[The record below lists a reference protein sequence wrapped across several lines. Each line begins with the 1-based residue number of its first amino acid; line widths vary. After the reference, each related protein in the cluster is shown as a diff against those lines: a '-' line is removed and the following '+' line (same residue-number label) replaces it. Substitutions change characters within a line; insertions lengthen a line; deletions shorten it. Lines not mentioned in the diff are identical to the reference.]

1 MKLNQDVIGPASG
14 LPTLL
19 VHGLFGQGRNLGA
32 LARRLADNRPVIT
45 VDLRNHGDSPHSED
59 HGYADLAD
67 DLAGVIEAA
76 GGKANLVGHSMGGKA
91 AMVLAQT
98 RPQLIRKLAVLDI
111 APIAYDHSQTGLIEA
126 MQALDLDGL
135 DRRSEA
141 DRRLAAVIDDP
152 GLRAFLLQSLDLKAR
167 PARWRL
173 NLPVL
178 HRAMDQITG
187 WPEDLPKGRFTGP
200 ALFLAGQNSDYV
212 GAAGEAA
219 IRNWFPQGRI
229 VRLKGAGHWLHAD
242 APEATART
250 LAAFLSEG

>member
-59 HGYADLAD
+59 HGYGDLAD

-76 GGKANLVGHSMGGKA
+76 GGKADLVGHSMGGKA